1 MTKQQAKKWLNRN
14 YHFTRQLEA
23 DRRMLAIL
31 SNRLSSGVARYESDG
46 TESHDPDASRKRHED
61 TLAEFSTMRAKVE
74 KEERKLIE
82 ETAKTLKAINE
93 LSDPDLH
100 AVATDRY
107 ISFLKWADI
116 ATLENVSIAQVY
128 RLHGAML
135 ERMAVILEHH
145 NFN

>member
-14 YHFTRQLEA
+14 YHFSRQLDA

-31 SNRLSSGVARYESDG
+31 QNRLSSGVAKYESDG

-61 TLAEFSTMRAKVE
+61 TLAEFSMMREKVE
-74 KEERKLIE
+74 REERLMIE
-82 ETAKTLKAINE
+82 ETARTLKAINE
-93 LSDPDLH
+93 LTDPDHH
-100 AVATDRY
+100 AIATDRY
-107 ISFLKWADI
+107 ISLLKWSDI

-135 ERMAVILEHH
+135 EKMADILQH
-145 NFN
+145 FDF